1 MSDNRYKVVLLGE
14 SDVEK
19 RELML
24 GFTEVKFSPNF
35 VNIQSSHYTLK
46 TLAFQ
51 DGKSVTLEI
60 WDTAGQE
67 KFSFLSKNLL

>member
-1 MSDNRYKVVLLGE
+1 MVLLGE
-14 SDVEK
+14 SDVGK

-35 VNIQSSHYTLK
+35 VNTQSSHYTLK